1 MAKEKGSFK
10 EFLSAVAP
18 EYQAF
23 VKKLDNKL
31 MEQGCELVIKEA
43 KSGYTASY
51 RLEKKTVMNWYFA
64 SRVFWHGFMA
74 TMRADMKISSLPCL
88 PICRRK

>member
-31 MEQGCELVIKEA
+31 MEQGCELVIKAA
-43 KSGYTASY
+43 KSVYTASY
-51 RLEKKTVMNWYFA
+51 RLREEN
-64 SRVFWHGFMA
+64 RNELG
-74 TMRADMKISSLPCL
+74 ISQVGHSGTDLWRQCGQ
-88 PICRRK
+88 I

>member
-1 MAKEKGSFK
+1 MNLREIKIMAKEKGSFK

-51 RLEKKTVMNWYFA
+51 RLEEN
-64 SRVFWHGFMA
+64 RNELG
-74 TMRADMKISSLPCL
+74 ISQVGHSGTDLWRQCGQ
-88 PICRRK
+88 I